1 MITINLLPSE
11 LRPIKRTPL
20 PYILTT
26 VLVVLSLGWCLTK
39 YTDNLQE
46 LRGQEKTLAQNEKEL
61 LSLKESVETYN
72 KLSEE
77 KQLLASQLN
86 TIDEITS
93 DRIVWSEQL
102 HSLTRLA
109 LTNMWY
115 SNMAVK
121 TRVSTITKEIVDPE
135 SGKKKTIK
143 EKITEN
149 VLTLE
154 GFVSPDS
161 EGRTSISPFT
171 SATELDPA
179 FSSQFQFIDF
189 SMSDDIVFEDVT
201 VKEFSLEYLI
211 SRGGTK

>member
-20 PYILTT
+20 PYMITT

-39 YTDNLQE
+39 YTENVQEIGDLQT
-46 LRGQEKTLAQNEKEL
+46 TLAQNKKEL
-61 LSLKESVETYN
+61 ISLKDSVETYN
-72 KLSEE
+72 KLAEE
-77 KQLLASQLN
+77 KKLLATQLK

-102 HSLTRLA
+102 HSLSRLA

-115 SNMAVK
+115 SKMAVK
-121 TRVSTITKEIVDPE
+121 TRVSTISVEVVDPE
-135 SGKKKTIK
+135 SGKTKSVK
-143 EKITEN
+143 EKISEN
-149 VLTLE
+149 VLTVE

-171 SATELDPA
+171 SATELDPD

-189 SMSDDIVFEDVT
+189 SMSDDIPFEEVT

-211 SRGGTK
+211 ARGGTK